1 MLVYTGSEKSVAK
14 ILQKYNDNENLFMM
28 ERYLV
33 MKKRLLCLA
42 LVFAMTATQAM
53 PVAASGRKQEIQA
66 QKSQTQ
72 SKLSEAESQVNTLES
87 KKNALMGQINSTQQE
102 LVTIMTQIDMLK
114 EEIKDKE
121 TDIKET
127 QEDLKEAEADRDEQY
142 ESMKKRIQ
150 YLYENGGTDSWAQIL
165 LESDSIADMLSKIE
179 NNGKMYDYDREALE
193 KMKAIVQE
201 VQELENKLITEKAE
215 LEDSKKE
222 QEDKQDSLETKMTN
236 LKAYASDYEN
246 QIATVK
252 AQAQEYKNLIAQQN
266 AELQQI
272 QKEEEAAA
280 KAAEEARRRA
290 AAQAAQASNSS
301 SAGSSASSESNTG
314 SGSVSSGSTSSA
326 AVENTESSSVS
337 SDAGTDS
344 SSDSSSSESAGSGSS
359 GSASYDSATGS
370 AVVAYASQF
379 IGNPYVYGGNSLTN
393 GIDCSG
399 FTQQVFAH
407 FGYSLPRTSDAQ
419 AYSGVGVSWEN
430 HRAGD
435 IIVYSGHVAILT
447 GDGGIVHASNSAPY
461 PQGGIKY
468 TSNALYRSY
477 IAIRRIVQ

>member
-1 MLVYTGSEKSVAK
+1 
-14 ILQKYNDNENLFMM
+14 
-28 ERYLV
+28 

-42 LVFAMTATQAM
+42 LVFAMAATQTV
-53 PVAASGRKQEIQA
+53 PVAASSRKQEIQA
-66 QKSQTQ
+66 QKSETQ
-72 SKLSEAESQVNTLES
+72 SKLSEAESQVSSLES
-87 KKNALMGQINSTQQE
+87 QKNALMGQINSTQQE

-114 EEIKDKE
+114 EEITDKE
-121 TDIKET
+121 ADIKET

-165 LESDSIADMLSKIE
+165 LESESIADMLSKIE

-193 KMKAIVQE
+193 KMKAVVQQ
-201 VQELENKLITEKAE
+201 VQDLENQLITEKAE

-222 QEDKQDSLETKMTN
+222 QEDKQETLETKMAD
-236 LKAYASDYEN
+236 LKASASDYES

-280 KAAEEARRRA
+280 KAAEEARKQA
-290 AAQAAQASNSS
+290 AAQESQSSNSNS
-301 SAGSSASSESNTG
+301 GSNGSSGNT
-314 SGSVSSGSTSSA
+314 SSGSTSGA
-326 AVENTESSSVS
+326 TGNTGSSNVSSSGGS
-337 SDAGTDS
+337 TG
-344 SSDSSSSESAGSGSS
+344 SSDSSSSGSS
-359 GSASYDSATGS
+359 GSSSNDNASYDSATGA

-399 FTQQVFAH
+399 FTQQIFAH

-447 GDGGIVHASNSAPY
+447 GDGGIIHASNSAPY

-468 TSNALYRSY
+468 TANALYRSY

>member
-1 MLVYTGSEKSVAK
+1 
-14 ILQKYNDNENLFMM
+14 
-28 ERYLV
+28 

-53 PVAASGRKQEIQA
+53 PVAASSRKQELQT

-72 SKLSEAESQVNTLES
+72 SKLSEAESQVNTLEN
-87 KKNALMGQINSTQQE
+87 KKNELMGQIDSTQQE

-114 EEIKDKE
+114 EEITDKE
-121 TDIKET
+121 ADIKET

-142 ESMKKRIQ
+142 ENMKKRIQ

-193 KMKAIVQE
+193 KMKAVVQE
-201 VQELENKLITEKAE
+201 VQDLENKLITEKAE

-222 QEDKQDSLETKMTN
+222 QEDKQDTLETKMAD
-236 LKAYASDYEN
+236 LKASASDYES
-246 QIATVK
+246 QIASVK

-280 KAAEEARRRA
+280 KAAEEARKQA
-290 AAQAAQASNSS
+290 AAQAAQSSQSSNSS
-301 SAGSSASSESNTG
+301 NVGTTNSGTTTGAAGNTG
-314 SGSVSSGSTSSA
+314 STVNNAGGGSQSVVVEEAPAEDTSSN
-326 AVENTESSSVS
+326 V
-337 SDAGTDS
+337 
-344 SSDSSSSESAGSGSS
+344 
-359 GSASYDSATGS
+359 SYDSATGS
-370 AVVAYASQF
+370 AVVAYAMQF
-379 IGNPYVYGGNSLTN
+379 VGNPYVYGGNSLTN

-419 AYSGVGVSWEN
+419 ASSGVGVSWEN

-447 GDGGIVHASNSAPY
+447 GNGGIVHASNSAPY
-461 PQGGIKY
+461 PQGGIKV
-468 TSNALYRSY
+468 TSNALYRPY

>member
-1 MLVYTGSEKSVAK
+1 
-14 ILQKYNDNENLFMM
+14 
-28 ERYLV
+28 

-42 LVFAMTATQAM
+42 LVFAMTATRAM
-53 PVAASGRKQEIQA
+53 PVAASSRKQELQT

-72 SKLSEAESQVNTLES
+72 SKLSEAESQVNTLEN
-87 KKNALMGQINSTQQE
+87 KKNELMGQINSTQQE

-114 EEIKDKE
+114 EEITDKE
-121 TDIKET
+121 EDIKET

-193 KMKAIVQE
+193 KMKAVVQE
-201 VQELENKLITEKAE
+201 VQDLENQLITEKAE

-222 QEDKQDSLETKMTN
+222 QEDKQDTLETKMAD
-236 LKAYASDYEN
+236 LKASASDYES

-252 AQAQEYKNLIAQQN
+252 AQAEEYKNLIAQQN

-280 KAAEEARRRA
+280 KAAEEARKQAAAQA
-290 AAQAAQASNSS
+290 AAQAAQSSSSSNSGSTGATS
-301 SAGSSASSESNTG
+301 SGTTTAATGNTG
-314 SGSVSSGSTSSA
+314 STVNNAGGGSQSTVA
-326 AVENTESSSVS
+326 EEEPAEDTSSSVS
-337 SDAGTDS
+337 
-344 SSDSSSSESAGSGSS
+344 
-359 GSASYDSATGS
+359 YNSATGA
-370 AVVAYASQF
+370 AVVAYAMQF
-379 IGNPYVYGGNSLTN
+379 VGNPYVYGGNSLTN

-419 AYSGVGVSWEN
+419 ASAGVAVSWEN
-430 HRAGD
+430 HQAGD

-461 PQGGIKY
+461 PQGGIKV
-468 TSNALYRSY
+468 TSNALYRPY

>member
-1 MLVYTGSEKSVAK
+1 
-14 ILQKYNDNENLFMM
+14 
-28 ERYLV
+28 

-53 PVAASGRKQEIQA
+53 PVAASSRKQELQT

-72 SKLSEAESQVNTLES
+72 SKLSEAESQVNTLEN
-87 KKNALMGQINSTQQE
+87 KKNELMGQINSTQQE

-114 EEIKDKE
+114 EEITDKE
-121 TDIKET
+121 EDIKET

-193 KMKAIVQE
+193 KMKAVVQE
-201 VQELENKLITEKAE
+201 VQDLENQLITEKAE

-222 QEDKQDSLETKMTN
+222 QEDKQDTLETKMAD
-236 LKAYASDYEN
+236 LKASASDYES

-252 AQAQEYKNLIAQQN
+252 AQAEEYKNLIAQQN

-280 KAAEEARRRA
+280 KAAEEARKQAAAQA
-290 AAQAAQASNSS
+290 AAQAAQSSSSSNSGSTGATS
-301 SAGSSASSESNTG
+301 SGTTTAATGNTG
-314 SGSVSSGSTSSA
+314 STVSNAGGGSQSTVA
-326 AVENTESSSVS
+326 EEEPAEDTSSSVS
-337 SDAGTDS
+337 
-344 SSDSSSSESAGSGSS
+344 
-359 GSASYDSATGS
+359 YNSATGA
-370 AVVAYASQF
+370 AVVAYAMQF
-379 IGNPYVYGGNSLTN
+379 VGNPYVYGGNSLTN

-419 AYSGVGVSWEN
+419 ASAGVAVSWEN
-430 HRAGD
+430 HQAGD

-447 GDGGIVHASNSAPY
+447 GGGGIVHASNSAPY
-461 PQGGIKY
+461 PQGGIKV
-468 TSNALYRSY
+468 TSNALYRPY

>member
-1 MLVYTGSEKSVAK
+1 
-14 ILQKYNDNENLFMM
+14 
-28 ERYLV
+28 

-53 PVAASGRKQEIQA
+53 PVAASSRKQELQT

-72 SKLSEAESQVNTLES
+72 SKLSEAESQVNTLEN
-87 KKNALMGQINSTQQE
+87 KKNELMGQINSTQQE

-114 EEIKDKE
+114 EEITDKE
-121 TDIKET
+121 EDIKET

-165 LESDSIADMLSKIE
+165 LESDSITDMLSKIE

-193 KMKAIVQE
+193 KMKAVVQE
-201 VQELENKLITEKAE
+201 VQDLENQLITEKAE

-222 QEDKQDSLETKMTN
+222 QEDKQDTLETKMAD
-236 LKAYASDYEN
+236 LKASASDYES

-252 AQAQEYKNLIAQQN
+252 AQAEEYKNLIAQQN

-280 KAAEEARRRA
+280 KAAEEARKQAAAQA
-290 AAQAAQASNSS
+290 AAQAAQSSSSSNSGSTGATS
-301 SAGSSASSESNTG
+301 SGTTTAATGNTG
-314 SGSVSSGSTSSA
+314 SAVSNAGGGSQSTVA
-326 AVENTESSSVS
+326 EEEPAEDTSSSVS
-337 SDAGTDS
+337 
-344 SSDSSSSESAGSGSS
+344 
-359 GSASYDSATGS
+359 YNSATGA
-370 AVVAYASQF
+370 AVVAYAMQF
-379 IGNPYVYGGNSLTN
+379 VGNPYVYGGNSLTN

-419 AYSGVGVSWEN
+419 ASAGVAVSWEN
-430 HRAGD
+430 HQAGD

-461 PQGGIKY
+461 PQGGIKV
-468 TSNALYRSY
+468 TSNALYRPY

>member
-1 MLVYTGSEKSVAK
+1 
-14 ILQKYNDNENLFMM
+14 
-28 ERYLV
+28 

-53 PVAASGRKQEIQA
+53 PVAASSRKQELQT

-72 SKLSEAESQVNTLES
+72 SKLSEAESQVNTLEN
-87 KKNALMGQINSTQQE
+87 KKNELMGQINSTQQE

-114 EEIKDKE
+114 EEITDKE
-121 TDIKET
+121 EDIKET

-193 KMKAIVQE
+193 KMKAVVQE
-201 VQELENKLITEKAE
+201 VQDLENQLITEKAE

-222 QEDKQDSLETKMTN
+222 QEDKQDTLETKMAD
-236 LKAYASDYEN
+236 LKASASDYES

-252 AQAQEYKNLIAQQN
+252 AQAEEYKNLIAQQN

-280 KAAEEARRRA
+280 KAAEEARKQAAAQA
-290 AAQAAQASNSS
+290 AAQAAQSSSSSNSGSTGATS
-301 SAGSSASSESNTG
+301 SGTTTAATGNTG
-314 SGSVSSGSTSSA
+314 SAVSNAGGGSQSTVA
-326 AVENTESSSVS
+326 EEEPAEDTSSSVS
-337 SDAGTDS
+337 
-344 SSDSSSSESAGSGSS
+344 
-359 GSASYDSATGS
+359 YNSATGA
-370 AVVAYASQF
+370 AVVAYAMQF
-379 IGNPYVYGGNSLTN
+379 VGNPYVYGGNSLTN

-419 AYSGVGVSWEN
+419 ASAGVAVSWEN
-430 HRAGD
+430 HQAGD

-461 PQGGIKY
+461 PQGGIKV
-468 TSNALYRSY
+468 TSNALYRPY

>member
-1 MLVYTGSEKSVAK
+1 
-14 ILQKYNDNENLFMM
+14 
-28 ERYLV
+28 

-53 PVAASGRKQEIQA
+53 PVAASSRKQEIQA

-72 SKLSEAESQVNTLES
+72 SKLSAAESQVNSLEN
-87 KKNALMGQINSTQQE
+87 KKNELMGQIDSTQQD

-114 EEIKDKE
+114 EEITDKE
-121 TDIKET
+121 ADIKET

-165 LESDSIADMLSKIE
+165 LESDSITDMLSKIE

-193 KMKAIVQE
+193 KMKAVVKE
-201 VQELENKLITEKAE
+201 VQDLENQLITEKAE

-222 QEDKQDSLETKMTN
+222 QEDKQDTLETKMAD
-236 LKAYASDYEN
+236 LKASASDYES

-252 AQAQEYKNLIAQQN
+252 AQAEEYKNLIAQQN

-280 KAAEEARRRA
+280 KAAEEARKQA
-290 AAQAAQASNSS
+290 AAQAAQAQSSSNNSNS
-301 SAGSSASSESNTG
+301 GNT
-314 SGSVSSGSTSSA
+314 SSGSTSA
-326 AVENTESSSVS
+326 TTANTGSSSVNNAGGGSQSTAVEEDSTEDTS
-337 SDAGTDS
+337 SNV
-344 SSDSSSSESAGSGSS
+344 
-359 GSASYDSATGS
+359 SYNSATGA
-370 AVVAYASQF
+370 AVVAYAMQF
-379 IGNPYVYGGNSLTN
+379 VGNPYVYGGNSLTN

-419 AYSGVGVSWEN
+419 ASAGVGVSWEN
-430 HRAGD
+430 HQAGD

-461 PQGGIKY
+461 PQGGIKV
-468 TSNALYRSY
+468 TSNALYRPY

>member
-1 MLVYTGSEKSVAK
+1 
-14 ILQKYNDNENLFMM
+14 
-28 ERYLV
+28 

-53 PVAASGRKQEIQA
+53 PVAASSRKQELQT

-72 SKLSEAESQVNTLES
+72 SKLSEAESQVNTLEN
-87 KKNALMGQINSTQQE
+87 KKNELMGQINSTQQE

-114 EEIKDKE
+114 EEITDKE
-121 TDIKET
+121 EDIKET

-193 KMKAIVQE
+193 KMKAVVQE
-201 VQELENKLITEKAE
+201 VQDLENQLITEKAE

-222 QEDKQDSLETKMTN
+222 QEDKQDTLETKMAD
-236 LKAYASDYEN
+236 LKASASDYES

-252 AQAQEYKNLIAQQN
+252 AQAEEYKNLIAQQN

-280 KAAEEARRRA
+280 KAAEEARKQAAAQA
-290 AAQAAQASNSS
+290 AAQAAQSSSSSNSGSTGATS
-301 SAGSSASSESNTG
+301 SGTTTAATGNTG
-314 SGSVSSGSTSSA
+314 STVSNAGGGSQSTVA
-326 AVENTESSSVS
+326 EEEPAEDTSSSVS
-337 SDAGTDS
+337 
-344 SSDSSSSESAGSGSS
+344 
-359 GSASYDSATGS
+359 YNSATGA
-370 AVVAYASQF
+370 AVVAYAMQF
-379 IGNPYVYGGNSLTN
+379 VGNPYVYGGNSLTN

-419 AYSGVGVSWEN
+419 ASAGVAVSWEN
-430 HRAGD
+430 HQAGD
-435 IIVYSGHVAILT
+435 IIVYSGHVAFLT

-461 PQGGIKY
+461 PQGGIKV
-468 TSNALYRSY
+468 TSNALYRPY

>member
-1 MLVYTGSEKSVAK
+1 
-14 ILQKYNDNENLFMM
+14 
-28 ERYLV
+28 

-53 PVAASGRKQEIQA
+53 PVAASSRKQELQT

-72 SKLSEAESQVNTLES
+72 SKLSEAESQVNTLEN
-87 KKNALMGQINSTQQE
+87 KKNELMGQINSTQQE

-114 EEIKDKE
+114 EEITDKE
-121 TDIKET
+121 EDIKET

-193 KMKAIVQE
+193 KMKAVVQE
-201 VQELENKLITEKAE
+201 VQDLENQLITEKAE

-222 QEDKQDSLETKMTN
+222 QEDKQDTLETKMAD
-236 LKAYASDYEN
+236 LKASASDYES

-252 AQAQEYKNLIAQQN
+252 AQAEEYKNLIAQQN

-280 KAAEEARRRA
+280 KAAEEARKQAAAQA
-290 AAQAAQASNSS
+290 AAQAAQSSSSSNSGSTGATS
-301 SAGSSASSESNTG
+301 SGTTTAATGNTG
-314 SGSVSSGSTSSA
+314 STVSNAGGGSQSTVA
-326 AVENTESSSVS
+326 EEEPAEDTSSSVS
-337 SDAGTDS
+337 
-344 SSDSSSSESAGSGSS
+344 
-359 GSASYDSATGS
+359 YNSATGA
-370 AVVAYASQF
+370 AVVAYAMQF
-379 IGNPYVYGGNSLTN
+379 VGNPYVYGGNSLTN

-419 AYSGVGVSWEN
+419 ASSGVGVSWEN

-447 GDGGIVHASNSAPY
+447 GNGGIVHASNSAPY
-461 PQGGIKY
+461 PQGGIKV
-468 TSNALYRSY
+468 TSNALYRPY

>member
-1 MLVYTGSEKSVAK
+1 
-14 ILQKYNDNENLFMM
+14 
-28 ERYLV
+28 

-53 PVAASGRKQEIQA
+53 PVAASSRKQELQT

-72 SKLSEAESQVNTLES
+72 SKLSEAESQVNTLEN
-87 KKNALMGQINSTQQE
+87 KKNELMGQINSTQQE

-114 EEIKDKE
+114 EEITDKE
-121 TDIKET
+121 EDIKET

-193 KMKAIVQE
+193 KMKAVVQE
-201 VQELENKLITEKAE
+201 VQDLENQLITEKAE

-222 QEDKQDSLETKMTN
+222 QEDKQDTLETKMAD
-236 LKAYASDYEN
+236 LKASASDYES

-252 AQAQEYKNLIAQQN
+252 AQAEEYKNLIAQQN

-280 KAAEEARRRA
+280 KAAEEARKQAAAQA
-290 AAQAAQASNSS
+290 AAQAAQSSSSSNSGSTGATS
-301 SAGSSASSESNTG
+301 SGTTTAATGNTG
-314 SGSVSSGSTSSA
+314 STVNNAGGGSQSTVA
-326 AVENTESSSVS
+326 EEEPAEDTSSSVS
-337 SDAGTDS
+337 
-344 SSDSSSSESAGSGSS
+344 
-359 GSASYDSATGS
+359 YNSATGA
-370 AVVAYASQF
+370 AVVAYAMQF
-379 IGNPYVYGGNSLTN
+379 VGNPYVYGGNSLTN

-419 AYSGVGVSWEN
+419 ASSGVGVSWEN

-447 GDGGIVHASNSAPY
+447 GNGGIVHASNSAPY
-461 PQGGIKY
+461 PQGGIKV
-468 TSNALYRSY
+468 TSNALYRPY

>member
-1 MLVYTGSEKSVAK
+1 
-14 ILQKYNDNENLFMM
+14 
-28 ERYLV
+28 

-53 PVAASGRKQEIQA
+53 PVAASSRKQELQT

-72 SKLSEAESQVNTLES
+72 SKLSEAESQVNTLEN
-87 KKNALMGQINSTQQE
+87 KKNELMGQINSTQQE

-114 EEIKDKE
+114 EEITDKE
-121 TDIKET
+121 EDIKET

-165 LESDSIADMLSKIE
+165 LESDSITDMLSKIE

-193 KMKAIVQE
+193 KMKAVVQE
-201 VQELENKLITEKAE
+201 VQDLENQLITEKAE

-222 QEDKQDSLETKMTN
+222 QEDKQDTLETKMAD
-236 LKAYASDYEN
+236 LKASASDYES

-252 AQAQEYKNLIAQQN
+252 AQAEEYKNLIAQQN

-280 KAAEEARRRA
+280 KAAEEARKQAAAQA
-290 AAQAAQASNSS
+290 AAQAAQSSSSSNSGSTGATS
-301 SAGSSASSESNTG
+301 SGTTTAATGNTG
-314 SGSVSSGSTSSA
+314 STVSNAGGGSQSTVA
-326 AVENTESSSVS
+326 EEEPAEDTSSSVS
-337 SDAGTDS
+337 
-344 SSDSSSSESAGSGSS
+344 
-359 GSASYDSATGS
+359 YNSATGA
-370 AVVAYASQF
+370 AVVAYAMQF
-379 IGNPYVYGGNSLTN
+379 VGNPYVYGGNSLTN

-419 AYSGVGVSWEN
+419 ASSGVGVSWEN

-447 GDGGIVHASNSAPY
+447 GNGGIVHASNSAPY
-461 PQGGIKY
+461 PQGGIKV
-468 TSNALYRSY
+468 TSNALYRPY